1 LADPSTIQPLVSVV
15 LCSFNGKKFLR
26 PQLDSILSQSYR
38 NLELIV
44 SDDFSTDGTVD
55 ILQEYSQKDPRIK
68 FVVNRENLGYNRNFE
83 KAFSLASAEF
93 IAISDQDDIWEENK
107 IASMMKEWLPG
118 SLFMYSLSGNFN
130 DDDFA
135 SRKPAPRVR
144 YEVITKPHQLVFS
157 SPVHGHACMF
167 KKELL
172 NHCTP
177 FPDTIYYDWWM
188 SMCAVKLAPVGCVP
202 QTFTWHRMHSGNSS
216 RTILSV
222 EDKEERNRQ
231 LRQQFIQAIE
241 TYYERTA
248 PSTED
253 DQFLLDYTN
262 LLKKTNGKRFSFPLF
277 SLILKNRKKVF
288 HYKKKKPLLFLSHWK
303 HALRMARTGVL

>member
-1 LADPSTIQPLVSVV
+1 MTDPATIQPLVSVV
-15 LCSFNGKKFLR
+15 LCSFNGEKFLR

-44 SDDFSTDGTVD
+44 SDDASTDGTVT
-55 ILQEYSQKDPRIK
+55 ILQEYSKKDPRVK
-68 FVVNRENLGYNRNFE
+68 FVVNRENIGYNKNFE
-83 KAFSLASAEF
+83 KAFALAAADF
-93 IAISDQDDIWEENK
+93 IAISDQDDIWEESK
-107 IASMMKEWLPG
+107 IATMMKDWLPG
-118 SLFMYSLSGNFN
+118 SLFIYSLSGNFYN
-130 DDDFA
+130 DDFA
-135 SRKPAPRVR
+135 SRRPAPRVR
-144 YEVITKPHQLVFS
+144 YTVITEPHQLVFS

-172 NHCTP
+172 KHCTP
-177 FPDTIYYDWWM
+177 FPETIYYDWWM
-188 SMCAVKLAPVGCVP
+188 SMCAVRLAPIGCIP
-202 QTFTWHRMHSGNSS
+202 HTFTWHRMHGDNSS

-231 LRQQFIQAIE
+231 LRQQFIHAME
-241 TYYERTA
+241 TFYERSA
-248 PSTED
+248 PSTDD

-262 LLKKTNGKRFSFPLF
+262 LLKKTDGKGFSFPLF

-288 HYKKKKPLLFLSHWK
+288 HYKKQKPLLFLSHCK